1 MSDERDVRVGS
12 AEREAALQ
20 ALAAHHEAGRLDA
33 DEYEDRRGRTGDAVL
48 RRDLDRLFVD
58 LPPLDGTGAGG
69 PRLGETTTG
78 TRSTD
83 PTTASPLDG
92 TNRMARR
99 AQRRA
104 ERGYGSAPTRRWR
117 GVVALAPF
125 VALGLFLWTDK
136 WWVFL
141 LVPVTAIIVG
151 MRNQDG

>member
-20 ALAAHHEAGRLDA
+20 ALAVHREAGRLDA
-33 DEYEDRRGRTGDAVL
+33 DEYEDRRGRAGDAVL

-58 LPPLDGTGAGG
+58 LPPRDGSGAGG
-69 PRLGETTTG
+69 PPLGETATG
-78 TRSTD
+78 TQITA
-83 PTTASPLDG
+83 PTTPPLDG
-92 TNRMARR
+92 MNRMDRR

-104 ERGYGSAPTRRWR
+104 DRGYGSAHTGRWR
-117 GVVALAPF
+117 GVIALAPF
-125 VALGLFLWTDK
+125 VALGLFLWTGR

-151 MRNQDG
+151 MRGQDS

>member
-1 MSDERDVRVGS
+1 MSDERDVRAS
-12 AEREAALQ
+12 TAEREAALQ
-20 ALAAHHEAGRLDA
+20 ALAAHHDAGRLDA
-33 DEYEDRRGRTGDAVL
+33 DEYEDRRGRAGDAVL
-48 RRDLDRLFVD
+48 RRDLDQLFTD
-58 LPPLDGTGAGG
+58 LPPIDGSGAGG
-69 PRLGETTTG
+69 PRGETATG

-83 PTTASPLDG
+83 PTTTPPREG
-92 TNRMARR
+92 MNRMDRR

-104 ERGYGSAPTRRWR
+104 DRGYGSAPTGRWR

-151 MRNQDG
+151 MRSQDD